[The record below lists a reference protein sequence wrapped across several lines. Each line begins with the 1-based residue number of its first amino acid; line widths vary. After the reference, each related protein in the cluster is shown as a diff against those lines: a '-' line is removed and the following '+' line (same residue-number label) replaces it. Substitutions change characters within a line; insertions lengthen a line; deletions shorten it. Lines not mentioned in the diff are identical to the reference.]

1 MARMGEKQSVKIGQD
16 GDTFLPLVV
25 ERVGPVYGAI
35 SGDLV
40 SSAHY
45 VEQNGDLCRDPDVV
59 MLDTGGRLYPIRY
72 RLDLLGVDND
82 ALEYDDQGQIT
93 GRYRS
98 KMQADIRAFCEI
110 WARNLIEQRPELKN

>member
-1 MARMGEKQSVKIGQD
+1 MAKMDENGYAKIGQD

-25 ERVGPVYGAI
+25 ERAGLVQGAI
-35 SGDLV
+35 KGDLV
-40 SSAHY
+40 SFAHY

-93 GRYRS
+93 GRYRV
-98 KMQADIRAFCEI
+98 KMQADICAFCAI
-110 WARNLIEQRPELKN
+110 WAKNLIEQRPELG